1 MGVPIELD
9 FQLITIITASI
20 RKDRIMSNRNSRK
33 SLSPAQPQEIRQQH
47 WLLRFWL
54 IHYRAS
60 TAPSRSP
67 VATSSGFVLP
77 TMIFVLLATVMV
89 MGAMI
94 FRSYNRTTQVA
105 GQRQQAAIANAAT
118 PAIERAKAKLE
129 YMFTK
134 DARLPA
140 GRIRDDQIAG
150 ILLNNGQGGTAIA
163 DQDLYKLPDEE
174 WVTEQQINL
183 DFNQDGTIGSNSATA
198 AHRVPLWR
206 FNDPATNSTIVY
218 GIFFNVARRN
228 GTTLVSSVYA
238 DETSNTPA
246 GIAKPNN
253 LIVRN
258 GPIAAAPAC
267 GASAGGSGGDIL
279 PSDGWFNVGSTG
291 NSKRAFQVM
300 AIAVP
305 SDLTN
310 TSTSASRVNPAIA
323 TLQYQQDREIRPGNT
338 YGAWFRYDLE
348 IFPGPNFNWNGRTY
362 SAGSTFITSNNGFTS
377 YLISSPRSCY
387 YMPVENS
394 EIASGGLFAIGSMRD
409 NNWNT
414 NTAVTIHLHPGSPV
428 DPVNAA
434 NNGYVVVTE
443 ANDAVDETDI
453 DPIVLA
459 ANPVEIVTRDKTLP
473 RGVADY
479 ASKIATNWSTNL
491 LSQRQRVVV
500 NKTICPPYVDDL
512 YRADNRYGPKPSYSR
527 SVQVGGECQA
537 EAFTQEQGSIATD
550 PDLIRDQPDPDPV
563 TGQPG
568 DPAKVGLDGY
578 WERRAMNEGLRIVVG
593 ERLEL
598 GNMHGWQSAANA
610 NDPNADPLNPPP
622 ANAATGSS
630 LAGRE
635 HEQRQWRT
643 LRDNLAAVQAMAV
656 YHTASNTP
664 QFPIACVAL
673 TAHPG
678 TQQTI
683 TDSTRFTRPQFPD
696 NTFMAATTS
705 TGVPNVYTGFLNGKG
720 TNGWEFNPPGP
731 DGTEAGFRTAIDN
744 PSSPLNKALTN
755 LGYMA
760 GDRYGAF
767 PPQQDSYASPA
778 TAAVPNLPV
787 THPFPLLTMWG
798 NFSNLRQIMNRL
810 NGLQGETN
818 INYNDLSPADKTTLH
833 TAACTI
839 QMLAHNLRI
848 EQDIFTA
855 AGNISGGE
863 WTSSFNSDIK
873 QKLLNFTPS
882 GGSAGYGSIIG
893 KKPSDGTVIIC
904 KDSDTGNTQWPKPN
918 DDPTDSFF
926 LAGDPG
932 CPLTTNFLNPSH
944 PDYFGN
950 YFSKFKLE
958 DWIDA
963 LEIMKTY
970 GNATQA
976 ATYTK
981 IINGLKQSIVG
992 LAVIRDRR
1000 LGFNTTGSIT
1010 GNISGAYDPASGVF
1024 TVPGTNWGNFPQHTQ
1039 IKLACDP
1046 ATLGGNTTITVDD
1059 PFAPNLNQ
1067 EAGQLGWAFI
1077 YCGAS
1082 NPPRYPALYYL
1093 FPLQGLDHDHDG
1105 LGANDAQPATE
1116 PYIESSYIQHA
1127 AINGNS
1133 TNGGYIYQAVDPAE
1147 IALSPRLPA
1156 NWLLPNT
1163 TTATGRIN
1171 PIVDAYTATGTN
1183 TNRYLA
1189 FLDKGMFN
1197 GREMMGVRVL
1207 DIDLDLLR
1215 RTTTSGAPFNASLA
1229 QSWLSNTGIVYAFRE
1244 DARREDAIA
1253 RPRGVPPST
1262 NVTFADCDQVYAPSG
1277 TAELFTTNCRMDAFG
1292 TNPKDPPLYL
1302 SNNTYSQG
1310 ISIKP
1315 VDFFADPDRRPHG
1328 FRLRNGADLRRIPA
1342 PPTDFQMRG
1351 LSFVSDNPVYIMTDN
1366 NEFNAHKSGNT
1377 LIEEFTQL
1385 LLDAWGFAQFYNNRT
1400 TLNSPPFAAVNDQWR
1415 PTEILADGITIL
1427 SRTFVDGWIVQGIR
1441 GVGSYRS
1448 LNSPRHNGDPTI
1460 VGGLLSYGVT
1470 ANIPWLRED
1479 GRFSRDLD
1487 PTSPLASLFPI
1498 SPSPISPSPIKISRR
1513 GFPMYCKRDMNGN
1526 NNTTDAVDMPPPA
1539 QDNMKTCTELGGTP
1553 QEFGREV
1560 PDNGPRPAT
1569 NTNRSFITFST
1580 NKPLQSAAANQRV
1593 NAMLISGITPSRVHN
1608 AYGGMHNFPRFL
1620 ETWGN
1625 LYISGTLMQLSF
1637 SNYATGPF
1645 DQDSWEPGSNPSS
1658 DENLKYYNAPTR
1670 RWGYDVALQY
1680 APATPVSLR
1689 MAELTRSRDEFYR
1702 ELSATDPYVCVL
1714 RKAINFPCN

>member
-1 MGVPIELD
+1 
-9 FQLITIITASI
+9 
-20 RKDRIMSNRNSRK
+20 MSNRNSRK

-67 VATSSGFVLP
+67 MTASSGFVLP

-105 GQRQQAAIANAAT
+105 GQRQQVEISNAAT
-118 PAIERAKAKLE
+118 PAIDRAKAKLE

-150 ILLNNGQGGTAIA
+150 ILLNNGQGGTAI
-163 DQDLYKLPDEE
+163 DPVDLYKLPDET

-183 DFNQDGTIGSNSATA
+183 DFNQDGTISSNA
-198 AHRVPLWR
+198 RVPMWR
-206 FNDPATNSTIVY
+206 FTDQNTNTTMVY

-228 GTTLVSSVYA
+228 GNTVVASVYD
-238 DETSNTPA
+238 DETTVS
-246 GIAKPNN
+246 AKPNN

-258 GPIAAAPAC
+258 GPIATAPAC
-267 GASAGGSGGDIL
+267 GAATGGGSSDIL
-279 PSDGWFNVGSTG
+279 PSDGWFNIGSTG

-305 SDLTN
+305 STLADGNPSTN
-310 TSTSASRVNPAIA
+310 PVSPAIA
-323 TLQYQQDREIRPGNT
+323 TLQYQQDREIKPGNT

-348 IFPGPNFNWNGRTY
+348 IFPGPAFNWNGRTY
-362 SAGSTFITSNNGFTS
+362 SAGSTFMTGPITS

-394 EIASGGLFAIGSMRD
+394 EMASGGLFAIGSMRND
-409 NNWNT
+409 NWSGT
-414 NTAVTIHLHPGSPV
+414 VTVHLHPGSPV
-428 DPVNAA
+428 NPDSTSD
-434 NNGYVVVTE
+434 VVSVTS
-443 ANDAVDETDI
+443 ANDAVNETGI
-453 DPIVLA
+453 SPIVVA
-459 ANPVEIVTRDKTLP
+459 ADPVQIVTLDKTLP
-473 RGVADY
+473 RGLANY
-479 ASKIATNWSTNL
+479 ASKLATDWQTNL
-491 LSQRQRVVV
+491 LSQKQRVVV
-500 NKTICPPYVDDL
+500 DKTICPPYVDDL

-527 SVQVGGECQA
+527 SIQVGGECQA

-550 PDLIRDQPDPDPV
+550 PDLIRDQPAPDPV

-598 GNMHGWQSAANA
+598 GNMNGWQLAANVD
-610 NDPNADPLNPPP
+610 DPNADPLNPPP

-630 LAGRE
+630 LTGRE

-656 YHTASNTP
+656 YHMASNTP
-664 QFPIACVAL
+664 QFPIACVAA
-673 TAHPG
+673 TSHPG
-678 TQQTI
+678 TRATI
-683 TDSTRFTRPQFPD
+683 TNSTTFRRPQFP
-696 NTFMAATTS
+696 NGTFMAATTS
-705 TGVPNVYTGFLNGKG
+705 TGVPNVYTGFLNGNG

-760 GDRYGAF
+760 GDRYGAY
-767 PPQQDSYASPA
+767 PPRQDSYASPA
-778 TAAVPNLPV
+778 TAAVPYLPV
-787 THPFPLLTMWG
+787 THPFPTLTMWG

-848 EQDIFTA
+848 EQDIFESVNNITGGTWTNLWNSEMKSSLFNFSLSGTPSYASIMAKDANGDIVICKQGSGSGIIGPDVTA
-855 AGNISGGE
+855 ANSPQTDAQGNR
-863 WTSSFNSDIK
+863 
-873 QKLLNFTPS
+873 
-882 GGSAGYGSIIG
+882 
-893 KKPSDGTVIIC
+893 
-904 KDSDTGNTQWPKPN
+904 
-918 DDPTDSFF
+918 FF
-926 LAGDPG
+926 LKGTGP
-932 CPLTTNFLNPSH
+932 CPTEANFFNPAH

-950 YFSKFKLE
+950 YFSNNFSIN
-958 DWIDA
+958 DWIAA
-963 LEIMKTY
+963 LRIVRNYVPASKQTDID
-970 GNATQA
+970 N
-976 ATYTK
+976 
-981 IINGLKQSIVG
+981 IINGFQQSFVG
-992 LAVIRDRR
+992 LSIIRDRR

-1010 GNISGAYDPASGVF
+1010 GNVSGAFNNGTF
-1024 TVPGTNWGNFPQHTQ
+1024 TVPTNNYGAFPQGVP
-1039 IKLACDP
+1039 IPLSCDP
-1046 ATLGGNTTITVDD
+1046 GAFGNSAAATVND
-1059 PFAPNLNQ
+1059 PFTPSLNQ
-1067 EAGQLGWAFI
+1067 NQGQLGWAFV
-1077 YCGAS
+1077 YCGAK

-1093 FPLQGLDHDHDG
+1093 FPLEGLDHDHDG

-1116 PYIESSYIQHA
+1116 PYIGSSYIQHVD
-1127 AINGNS
+1127 INGNS
-1133 TNGGYIYQAVDPAE
+1133 TNGGYIYQAVDPAS

-1163 TTATGRIN
+1163 TTATGRVN
-1171 PIVDAYTATGTN
+1171 TIVDAYTQVGTN
-1183 TNRYLA
+1183 TDRHIA
-1189 FLDKGMFN
+1189 FLDRGIFN

-1277 TAELFTTNCRMDAFG
+1277 TAELFTPNCRMDAFG
-1292 TNPKDPPLYL
+1292 TNPKDPPLYV
-1302 SNNTYSQG
+1302 SNNTYRQG

-1315 VDFFADPDRRPHG
+1315 VDFFPDPDRRPHG
-1328 FRLRNGADLRRIPA
+1328 FRLRNGADLRRIPN

-1351 LSFVSDNPVYIMTDN
+1351 LSFISDNPVYIMTDN

-1385 LLDAWGFAQFYNNRT
+1385 LPDSWGFTQFYNNRT
-1400 TLNSPPFAAVNDQWR
+1400 TLNSPPFASINDQWR
-1415 PTEILADGITIL
+1415 PTEILADSITIL
-1427 SRTFVDGWIVQGIR
+1427 SRTFADGWIAQGIR
-1441 GVGSYRS
+1441 GVGTSSYRS
-1448 LNSPRHNGDPTI
+1448 LNSPINTDAPT
-1460 VGGLLSYGVT
+1460 GTPLSYGNT
-1470 ANIPWLRED
+1470 AELPWLREN
-1479 GRFSRDLD
+1479 GLFSRDVD
-1487 PTSPLASLFPI
+1487 ME
-1498 SPSPISPSPIKISRR
+1498 SPIKISRR
-1513 GFPMYCKRDMNGN
+1513 GFPLYCKRNMSTN
-1526 NNTTDAVDMPPPA
+1526 NTNTTDAIDMPPLTE
-1539 QDNMKTCTELGGTP
+1539 DNTKSCEALGGQP
-1553 QEFGREV
+1553 QEYGREI
-1560 PDNGPRPAT
+1560 PDNGPRPSANSNRTFINFAT
-1569 NTNRSFITFST
+1569 VKN
-1580 NKPLQSAAANQRV
+1580 PQSAAANQRV
-1593 NAMLISGITPSRVHN
+1593 NAMLISGITPSRVRN

-1620 ETWGN
+1620 EGWGN
-1625 LYISGTLMQLSF
+1625 LYISGTLMQLNF

-1645 DQDSWEPGSNPSS
+1645 DQDSWEPGSSPI
-1658 DENLKYYNAPTR
+1658 DAENILYYGAPTR

-1680 APATPVSLR
+1680 APATPVALR
-1689 MAELTRSRDEFYR
+1689 MAELTRVRDEFYR

-1714 RKAINFPCN
+1714 RRAINFPCN